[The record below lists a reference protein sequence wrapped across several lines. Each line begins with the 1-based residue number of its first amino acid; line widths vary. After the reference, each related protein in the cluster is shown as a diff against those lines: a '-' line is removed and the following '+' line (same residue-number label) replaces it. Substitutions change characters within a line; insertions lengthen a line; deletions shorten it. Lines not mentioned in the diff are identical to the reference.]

1 MIRFMR
7 ILVIGGSGF
16 IGTGVVAELRRDEH
30 VVATFSRR
38 GDIQGDRK
46 SLKEFGGAIQE
57 FAPDLVVDLI
67 LSSGAQARDLM
78 DVIRGGAKRVI
89 AVSSIDVYRACSVL
103 QRLEDGPLEPVPLVE
118 TSPLR
123 RRLQTY
129 PAAQIATLKSVFEW
143 LDDEYDKIPVERQV
157 LHDPDVV
164 GTVLRLPM
172 VYGPGD
178 RLHRLSAL
186 VAHMERTTNDL
197 VMAKSAAGWRW
208 ARGYVDNVAHAIAS
222 AATHEASA
230 GRIYNVAEPH
240 NFSEGEWA
248 ERVARAIGWK
258 GRIRIVP
265 DEEAPPNPLAAGNL
279 AQDWSAD
286 TSRIREE
293 LGYAEIVDVD
303 EAIRRTVVW
312 ERASTANEART

>member
-157 LHDPDVV
+157 LHDPTWSGRYCDCPWS
-164 GTVLRLPM
+164 TAP
-172 VYGPGD
+172 
-178 RLHRLSAL
+178 
-186 VAHMERTTNDL
+186 E
-197 VMAKSAAGWRW
+197 
-208 ARGYVDNVAHAIAS
+208 IAS
-222 AATHEASA
+222 T
-230 GRIYNVAEPH
+230 
-240 NFSEGEWA
+240 
-248 ERVARAIGWK
+248 
-258 GRIRIVP
+258 
-265 DEEAPPNPLAAGNL
+265 D
-279 AQDWSAD
+279 
-286 TSRIREE
+286 
-293 LGYAEIVDVD
+293 
-303 EAIRRTVVW
+303 
-312 ERASTANEART
+312 